1 MLNMTARSRIFL
13 ATASVDF
20 RNGLD
25 GLIGLCRNKLARD
38 PNDGAIFAFI
48 NRDRT
53 RVRLLVYDGTGYWLC
68 MKRLSEGRFTG
79 WPRSEDA
86 LASIDAKKL
95 LLILI
100 GPKGLPDG
108 ASGAWKKVI

>member
-1 MLNMTARSRIFL
+1 
-13 ATASVDF
+13 
-20 RNGLD
+20 
-25 GLIGLCRNKLARD
+25 
-38 PNDGAIFAFI
+38 
-48 NRDRT
+48 
-53 RVRLLVYDGTGYWLC
+53 

-100 GPKGLPDG
+100 GPNGLPNG
-108 ASGAWKKVI
+108 ASGAWKKVKQKRVTRLPVSSISTTLSVDKQVYPADFTRI